1 MTPIAV
7 LYEDNH
13 LLVVEKPANVL
24 SQADRTGDPD
34 MLSLLKQDLKRRY
47 DKPGNVFLG
56 LVHRLDRPAGGVMV
70 FAKTS
75 KAAARIS
82 KQIAEGSFEKIYLAV
97 LQGILLQTSGRL
109 VHYLKKDTS
118 TNMISAASKKL
129 PGSKEAVLE
138 YKVLGFSGSH
148 TLVRVDLRTGRP
160 HQIRVQF
167 AAVGYPLVGDRRY
180 GARGKEPVPMGLW
193 SYQIGLS
200 HPTRQEW
207 LTFSLLPPLTEPPW
221 NYFNWNQIRVME

>member
-82 KQIAEGSFEKIYLAV
+82 KQIAEEASRKSIWRFCRASCCRH
-97 LQGILLQTSGRL
+97 QGGWCT
-109 VHYLKKDTS
+109 T
-118 TNMISAASKKL
+118 
-129 PGSKEAVLE
+129 
-138 YKVLGFSGSH
+138 
-148 TLVRVDLRTGRP
+148 
-160 HQIRVQF
+160 
-167 AAVGYPLVGDRRY
+167 
-180 GARGKEPVPMGLW
+180 
-193 SYQIGLS
+193 
-200 HPTRQEW
+200 
-207 LTFSLLPPLTEPPW
+207 
-221 NYFNWNQIRVME
+221 